1 MRFLLGLLTLLCT
14 TRLVAQDPRLAENYM
29 DQGEY
34 VKALKIYQKVY
45 DKNKRNTNSLF
56 KLVEVYQQL
65 ESFETVDSLLSESGK
80 IMPTNKQLLIEQ
92 GYNKSLQGKDS
103 IASQFYDKALASIDS
118 LPQYTYQIASRFEKR
133 SLLDQ
138 AVLAYEKGQEI
149 RPNPNFSIQLA
160 RLYGEQGE
168 VAKMFDSYLDIVEQ
182 NEQYRYRAQSV
193 FSQYVTDD
201 PNSEANK
208 LLRKALLT
216 VLRDNPNPIYNKLLS
231 WLFVQQ
237 KDFKKAF
244 VQEKAIYRRN
254 PETIGTFMA
263 LVNDAVDEQDT
274 DAAIEILDF
283 MIAESQSDYIRYNAR
298 AERVKIQAENV
309 LVEEYPA
316 IKAEFENLLHEY
328 GHGNSTYALQ
338 LNYADFLAFKNDEVA
353 AAVDLLGDL
362 EKVNLNPIQKA
373 RVKMKLADILV
384 LQEQFN
390 RALILYTQVQNDV
403 PNNELAQE
411 SQYRVARTSYFQGD
425 FPWSLT
431 QLKVLRGATSKLIAN
446 DAMELSLVI
455 ADHSIED
462 TTFVALK
469 AFAKADLLQYQNKR
483 KEAIEAYR
491 LVLENHKGDPI
502 EDEALLKIAN
512 LQVLEGNFDIAASNY
527 QAIIDNYGDG
537 ILADDAY
544 YLLARLYE
552 DRLVQPEKAKVL
564 YEAIIFNHADS
575 IHLVDARRRFRR
587 LRDAGDI

>member
-1 MRFLLGLLTLLCT
+1 MRYLLGLLIFLCA

-45 DKNKRNTNSLF
+45 EKNKRNTNSLF

-65 ESFETVDSLLSESGK
+65 ESFETVDSLLSETGK

-103 IASQFYDKALASIDS
+103 IASQFYDKALAAIDS
-118 LPQYTYQIASRFEKR
+118 LPQYTYQIASRFEQR

-138 AVLAYEKGQEI
+138 AVMAYEKGQEI

-182 NEQYRYRAQSV
+182 NEQYRFRAQSV

-201 PNSEANK
+201 PNNEANK

-244 VQEKAIYRRN
+244 VQEKAVYRRN

-263 LVNDAVDEQDT
+263 LVNDAVEEQDI

-283 MIAESQSDYIRYNAR
+283 MIAESQSDYIRYNAS
-298 AERVKIQAENV
+298 AERVSIQAQNAV
-309 LVEEYPA
+309 VEEYPA
-316 IKAEFENLLHEY
+316 IKAEFEKLLSEY
-328 GHGNSTYALQ
+328 SRGNSTYALQ
-338 LNYADFLAFKNDEVA
+338 LNYADFLAFKNDEVNS
-353 AAVDLLGDL
+353 AVQLLGDL
-362 EKVNLNPIQKA
+362 EKETLNPIQKA
-373 RVKMKLADILV
+373 KVKMKLADILV

-431 QLKVLRGATSKLIAN
+431 QLKVLRGAASKLIAN

-455 ADHSIED
+455 SDHSIED

-483 KEAIEAYR
+483 KKAIEAYK

-502 EDEALLKIAN
+502 EDEALLKMAN
-512 LQVLEGNFDIAASNY
+512 LQVLEGDFDLAASNY
-527 QAIIDNYGDG
+527 QIIIDNYGDG
-537 ILADDAY
+537 ILADEAL

-552 DRLVQPEKAKVL
+552 DRLMLPEKAKVL

-587 LRDAGDI
+587 LRDEGDA